1 MANDNCHLFIYIP
14 DIIIHNAFYRIAQ
27 AFKHSW
33 QTLSLA
39 LFHSHEIADASNNWN
54 ILSN

>member
-39 LFHSHEIADASNNWN
+39 LFHSHVIADASNN
-54 ILSN
+54 